1 MSPASA
7 ADGAG
12 RKPQAWTEQA
22 KLQLLWRI
30 NTQLRDGGRPID
42 WNKINMP
49 GRTPKSL
56 QNTWFSIKK
65 VMAELDEKEKTDGVG
80 MDNDSVSGSPAKS
93 ATPRKRLPSKNK
105 AMALKE
111 AQDDDDEDD
120 KTALLKRKSEIEAG
134 GKGKKLK
141 GTIKNDPDHEDDEK
155 LDILEDYVEEM

>member
-7 ADGAG
+7 ADGGG
-12 RKPQAWTEQA
+12 RQPWTDEA
-22 KLQLLWRI
+22 KFQLLLRI
-30 NTQLRDGGRPID
+30 VAQLQEGGKSID
-42 WNKINMP
+42 WTKINLP

-56 QNTWFSIKK
+56 KNTWSNIRKSI
-65 VMAELDEKEKTDGVG
+65 AELEEKERAGGLG
-80 MDNDSVSGSPAKS
+80 MDNGTVNGSPAKS

-111 AQDDDDEDD
+111 AQDDDDDEDD

-134 GKGKKLK
+134 GKAKKLK

-155 LDILEDYVEEM
+155 LDMLEDYVEEM